1 FKGKKGVS
9 TNGVAS
15 KQKPEP
21 KSQAKKNGASG
32 TNGTSS
38 VKRNN
43 SNAEQCKYGKNR
55 VEADAK
61 RLLAKEVELMKK
73 KHEIRNHVT
82 QLKKEKR
89 DLRAALETAAGK
101 RLQASLLQHLK
112 KVEDKCKLK
121 EDERVNLEL
130 EVTEVKESLKKALSG
145 GVTLG
150 LAIELKA
157 ASSGPQSSV
166 MLQRTQES
174 SSFSSSNTSDTE
186 SCTLPVNSASLLQQ
200 QQTCQKRSSVR
211 GHVLRKAKVRVHSAG

>member
-1 FKGKKGVS
+1 
-9 TNGVAS
+9 
-15 KQKPEP
+15 
-21 KSQAKKNGASG
+21 
-32 TNGTSS
+32 
-38 VKRNN
+38 
-43 SNAEQCKYGKNR
+43 
-55 VEADAK
+55 
-61 RLLAKEVELMKK
+61 MKK
-73 KHEIRNHVT
+73 KHEIRNHLT
-82 QLKKEKR
+82 QLKKERR

-101 RLQASLLQHLK
+101 RLQASLLEHLK

-166 MLQRTQES
+166 MLQRTQET
-174 SSFSSSNTSDTE
+174 SSFSSCDTNDTE

-200 QQTCQKRSSVR
+200 QQTCQRPSPVR
-211 GHVLRKAKVRVHSAG
+211 GHVLRKAK